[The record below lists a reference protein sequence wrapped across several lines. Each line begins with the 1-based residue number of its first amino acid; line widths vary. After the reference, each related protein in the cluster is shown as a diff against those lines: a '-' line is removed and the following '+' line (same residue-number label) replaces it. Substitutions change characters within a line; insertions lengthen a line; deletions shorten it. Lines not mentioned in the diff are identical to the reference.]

1 VAEVAELL
9 MEVILPQIF
18 QGVMEGVVLVDQLT
32 PLQEPSIPVEVEGV
46 KASTNLLLLSKE
58 QAVQE

>member
-1 VAEVAELL
+1 VAEVADLL